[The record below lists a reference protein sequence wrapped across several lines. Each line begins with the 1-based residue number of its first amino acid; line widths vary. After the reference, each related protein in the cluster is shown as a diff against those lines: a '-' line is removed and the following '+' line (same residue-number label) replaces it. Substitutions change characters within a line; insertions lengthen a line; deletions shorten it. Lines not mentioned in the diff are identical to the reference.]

1 MTMTKLDIFNKAQM
15 RDNLPDV
22 RPGDFIK
29 VHQKIKEGNKDRI
42 QIFEGQVLARKHGK
56 GMGATI
62 TVRKVIGGIGVERIL
77 PVHLPSIEKIEIVKR
92 VKARRAKLYYLREAK
107 GRKSRIKAKAITK
120 ESVVSEKNNS
130 TTDQEKSASQ

>member
-120 ESVVSEKNNS
+120 ESVVSKKNNS